1 MTVRKEPEAIAE
13 KMEPANT
20 KIAMNQMI
28 IHNPKNSISV
38 AATMLQ
44 MVLLA
49 VVLLATNPLTAAP
62 VRQLPKKVLQPD
74 GQEITIVQQG
84 DEWCHWVTDL
94 EGRLRIKDDKGYY
107 QTASEFQ
114 IAEWKEM
121 QELGRKRQQTYF
133 SHKKSRAAFL
143 PQTRAVGEEWDFSSQ
158 NHLCDMPTKGKL
170 NEIVILVEFPDC
182 QFSDSIDQ
190 NSYYQDFLM
199 KKGFDDLNSNGSVHD
214 YFYENSMGVFDPQF
228 EVFGPVMMSR
238 PLTYYGENN
247 KGQNDKHPQEMV
259 IEACNLI
266 DDKVD
271 FCKFDN
277 NNDGYIDVVHIIY
290 AGEGENS
297 YPTEHPEYIWPHAWS
312 ITSAIHQDIYFDGRQ
327 LDDYVCTC
335 EIFDNQKDG
344 IGTFCHEFS
353 HALGL
358 PDVYNSQGGATV
370 GGEYDVMDSGLYLGG
385 STTGASKEGRCPCA
399 MSAYERYELGW
410 LTPELLIGNKYNGV
424 VYSHKDTIPI
434 DDHLSNIVTVYD
446 TVPYFAQDTL
456 PCLTSSNQALVLPV
470 KSETNDPRDGEY
482 FLFENRQMT
491 GWDTYIPAH
500 GMLVWHID
508 YQESAWRNNQVNT
521 SHTTHPNI
529 QLLRARPTSPFSG
542 APFPGGPRI
551 NNQLTATS
559 TPALLGWDDRGT
571 GSGMNQQLN
580 NAALTDIEEK
590 TIKSWPTDE
599 MVIIFS
605 FTDDGP
611 DHVTSIV
618 RIHSDE
624 TEEKVSQ
631 NDGQA
636 QRVWRNGQL
645 LIVTTSGVFDL
656 QGRRIE

>member
-1 MTVRKEPEAIAE
+1 M
-13 KMEPANT
+13 
-20 KIAMNQMI
+20 
-28 IHNPKNSISV
+28 
-38 AATMLQ
+38 
-44 MVLLA
+44 
-49 VVLLATNPLTAAP
+49 
-62 VRQLPKKVLQPD
+62 RQLPKKVLQPD

-107 QTASEFQ
+107 QIASEKQ
-114 IAEWKEM
+114 VAEWKEM
-121 QELGRKRQQTYF
+121 HELGQKQRQSYF
-133 SHKKSRAAFL
+133 ETKKSRAAL
-143 PQTRAVGEEWDFSSQ
+143 LTQTRATTDKEWSLNGQ
-158 NHLCDMPTKGKL
+158 NHLSSMPSKGKL
-170 NEIVILVEFPDC
+170 YEIVVLVEFPDC

-199 KKGFDDLNSNGSVHD
+199 KKGFDDLNSYGSVHD

-228 EVFGPVMMSR
+228 EVFGPIMMSQ
-238 PLTYYGENN
+238 PLVYYGENN
-247 KGQNDKHPQEMV
+247 WATNDKRPQEMI
-259 IEACNLI
+259 IEACQLI

-271 FCKFDN
+271 FSKFDN
-277 NNDGYIDVVHIIY
+277 NNDGYIDVVNVIY

-297 YPTEHPEYIWPHAWS
+297 HTDHPEYIWPHRSS
-312 ITSAIHQDIYFDGRQ
+312 IISSKHQEIQFDGKT

-335 EIFDNQKDG
+335 ENYGFYKDG
-344 IGTFCHEFS
+344 IGTFCHEFCHS
-353 HALGL
+353 LGL
-358 PDVYNSQGGATV
+358 PDIYNTSSNNATV
-370 GGEYDVMDSGLYLGG
+370 VGEFDLMDGGLYLG
-385 STTGASKEGRCPCA
+385 TSKKVSNIEGRCPCA
-399 MSAYERYELGW
+399 MNAYERYELGW
-410 LTPELLIGNKYNGV
+410 LTPDLLIGNKYNGV
-424 VYSHKDTIPI
+424 IYSRKDTIPI
-434 DDHLSNIVTVYD
+434 DDHLSTIVTVYD

-559 TPALLGWDDRGT
+559 TPALLGWDARGT
-571 GSGMNQQLN
+571 GSGMNQPLN

-611 DHVTSIV
+611 DHVTSIE